1 MRHKISKYDK
11 PRWVSASLLLEKRWV
26 YSVGIVDNIGVLSVS
41 YRKGVCNIGFSR
53 YFVSVSVMKE
63 ISVIFDIF
71 AYFFYLLHL
80 ISSLITSLIVHIH

>member
-1 MRHKISKYDK
+1 MISL
-11 PRWVSASLLLEKRWV
+11 VGCLLLLEKRWV

-53 YFVSVSVMKE
+53 YIVSVSVMKE